1 MKTPKYS
8 MRPQRTKMHNGD
20 TIAAVSTPPG
30 KGGVALIRCSGA
42 EAFEIAR
49 RCFTSKSGKDIEEFS
64 LRHAIYGHICNGA
77 GEAIDDGILT
87 LFPASSSYT
96 GENVAE
102 ISCHGG
108 VLVTRAV
115 LQAVLEAGAR
125 PAAAGEFTRRAF
137 LNGRLSL
144 YEAEAIGDLLE
155 AVNDNQMR
163 LSSVSSRKRLR
174 EAVKAITDEMTH
186 LVSSLYALID
196 FPDEDLSE
204 MSEEEILA
212 SLQHILESLSRLAS
226 TYRTGRAISEGIETV
241 ICGRPNVG
249 KSSLYNALC
258 GEELAIVTSIAGT
271 TRDLLSE
278 TVSAGRVTLRLTD
291 TAGIRHADQ
300 EIDEVEKI
308 GIRRAEQALEQAE
321 LVLAVF
327 DSSEPLTQEDL
338 ALIHNL
344 KEKEKTVIAILNKAD
359 LPYGID
365 RTEIDALTP
374 HVLSLSVQDD
384 LSALHALIEELCI
397 DRALSTG
404 ADAILFDARHFAA
417 VTRATDYVRASYE
430 AFCARLPADLAFQ
443 DIELAIGALEELDGR
458 GVTNALVDHI
468 FSRFCV
474 GK

>member
-1 MKTPKYS
+1 
-8 MRPQRTKMHNGD
+8 MHNGD

-42 EAFEIAR
+42 EAFEIVR
-49 RCFTSKSGKDIEEFS
+49 RCFSAKCGKDIEEFP
-64 LRHAIYGHICNGA
+64 LRHAIYGHVLKN
-77 GEAIDDGILT
+77 GEAIDDGLLT
-87 LFPASSSYT
+87 LFPATSSYT
-96 GENVAE
+96 GEPVAE

-125 PAAAGEFTRRAF
+125 LATAGEFTRRAF
-137 LNGRLSL
+137 LNGRVSL

-155 AVNDNQMR
+155 AVTENQMR
-163 LSSVSSRKRLR
+163 LSSISSRQKLSDEVRR
-174 EAVKAITDEMTH
+174 ISDEMTH

-196 FPDEDLSE
+196 FPDEDLAE
-204 MSEEEILA
+204 MSEEEIMLSLQKILA
-212 SLQHILESLSRLAS
+212 SLTHLSS
-226 TYRTGRAISEGIETV
+226 TYRTGRAISEGVETV

-258 GEELAIVTSIAGT
+258 GEELAIVTPIAGT

-291 TAGIRHADQ
+291 TAGIRHGSQD
-300 EIDEVEKI
+300 IDEVEKI
-308 GIRRAEQALEQAE
+308 GIQRAEDALCRAE

-327 DSSEPLTQEDL
+327 DSSEPLNDQDL
-338 ALIHNL
+338 SLIEEL
-344 KEKEKTVIAILNKAD
+344 TKKEKTVIAVLNKAD
-359 LPYGID
+359 LPCRIECAAIE
-365 RTEIDALTP
+365 RLTP
-374 HVLSLSVQDD
+374 HVLHLSVKDD
-384 LSALHALIEELCI
+384 LSALCALIEELCI
-397 DRALSTG
+397 DRSLSTG

-417 VTRATDYVRASYE
+417 VTRATDYVRASYD
-430 AFCARLPADLAFQ
+430 AFCAHLPADLAFQ

>member
-1 MKTPKYS
+1 
-8 MRPQRTKMHNGD
+8 MHNGD

-42 EAFEIAR
+42 EAFSIVN
-49 RCFTSKSGKDIEEFS
+49 RCFSAKCGKAIEEFP
-64 LRHAIYGHICNGA
+64 LRHAIYGNILKS
-77 GEAIDDGILT
+77 GEPIDDGILT

-96 GENVAE
+96 GEPVAE

-115 LQAVLEAGAR
+115 LQAVYEAGAR
-125 PAAAGEFTRRAF
+125 PAEAGEFTRRAF

-155 AVNDNQMR
+155 AVTESQMR
-163 LSSVSSRKRLR
+163 LSSISSRNRLAEEVKR
-174 EAVKAITDEMTH
+174 ISSEMTH

-204 MSEEEILA
+204 MSDAEILA
-212 SLQHILESLSRLAS
+212 SLQHILASLDKLSK
-226 TYRTGRAISEGIETV
+226 TYRTGRAISEGVETV

-258 GEELAIVTSIAGT
+258 GEELAIVTPIAGT

-291 TAGIRHADQ
+291 TAGIRHGDQ
-300 EIDEVEKI
+300 GIDEVEKI
-308 GIRRAEQALEQAE
+308 GIRRAEEALDRAE

-327 DSSEPLTQEDL
+327 DSSEPMNAQDR
-338 ALIHNL
+338 ALIDEL
-344 KEKEKTVIAILNKAD
+344 KAKGKTVIAVLNKAD
-359 LPYGID
+359 LPLAID
-365 RTEIDALTP
+365 RADIDSLTP
-374 HVLSLSVQDD
+374 HVLYLSVKDD
-384 LSALHALIEELCI
+384 LCALYALIEELCI
-397 DRALSTG
+397 DRDLSTG

-417 VTRATDYVRASYE
+417 VTRATEYVRASYD
-430 AFCARLPADLAFQ
+430 AFCAHLPADLAFQ

>member
-1 MKTPKYS
+1 
-8 MRPQRTKMHNGD
+8 MHNGD

-42 EAFEIAR
+42 EAFAVVR
-49 RCFTSKSGKDIEEFS
+49 RCFSAKCGKDIEDFP
-64 LRHAIYGHICNGA
+64 LRHAIYGNILKS
-77 GEAIDDGILT
+77 GEPIDDGLLT
-87 LFPASSSYT
+87 LFPAASSYT
-96 GENVAE
+96 GEPVAE
-102 ISCHGG
+102 ITCHGG

-115 LQAVLEAGAR
+115 LQAVFEAGAR
-125 PAAAGEFTRRAF
+125 PAQAGEFTRRAF

-155 AVNDNQMR
+155 AVTDSQMR
-163 LSSVSSRKRLR
+163 LSSVASRKCLS
-174 EAVKAITDEMTH
+174 ESVKDISDEMTH
-186 LVSSLYALID
+186 LVSSIYALID
-196 FPDEDLSE
+196 FPDEDLAE
-204 MSEEEILA
+204 MSDEEILS
-212 SLQHILESLSRLAS
+212 SLQHILESLTRLSA
-226 TYRTGRAISEGIETV
+226 TYRTGRAISEGIDTV

-258 GEELAIVTSIAGT
+258 GEDLAIVTPIAGT

-291 TAGIRHADQ
+291 TAGIRHGDKSV
-300 EIDEVEKI
+300 DEVEKI
-308 GIRRAEQALEQAE
+308 GIRRAEEALDRAE
-321 LVLAVF
+321 LILAVF
-327 DSSEPLTQEDL
+327 DSSEPLTDEDR
-338 ALIHNL
+338 ALIKTL
-344 KEKEKTVIAILNKAD
+344 KEKKKTVIAILNKAD
-359 LPYGID
+359 LPTVVD
-365 RTEIDALTP
+365 HTEIDALTP
-374 HVLSLSVQDD
+374 HTLHLSVKNE

-430 AFCARLPADLAFQ
+430 AFCAHLPADLAFQ

>member
-1 MKTPKYS
+1 
-8 MRPQRTKMHNGD
+8 MHNGD

-42 EAFEIAR
+42 EAFDIVR
-49 RCFTSKSGKDIEEFS
+49 RCFSAKSGKDIEEYP
-64 LRHAIYGHICNGA
+64 LRHAIYGNVLKS
-77 GEAIDDGILT
+77 GEAIDDGLLT

-96 GENVAE
+96 GEPVAE

-108 VLVTRAV
+108 VLVTRSV
-115 LQAVLEAGAR
+115 LHAVLEAGAR
-125 PAAAGEFTRRAF
+125 LATAGEFTRRAF

-155 AVNDNQMR
+155 AVTENQMR
-163 LSSVSSRKRLR
+163 LSSISSRNRLS
-174 EAVKAITDEMTH
+174 EAVKEISNEMTH

-196 FPDEDLSE
+196 FPDEDLAE
-204 MSEEEILA
+204 MSEEEIEA
-212 SLQHILESLSRLAS
+212 SLQHILASLTKLSS
-226 TYRTGRAISEGIETV
+226 TYRTGRAISEGVETV

-258 GEELAIVTSIAGT
+258 GEELAIVTPIAGT

-291 TAGIRHADQ
+291 TAGIRHGS
-300 EIDEVEKI
+300 EGIDEVEKI
-308 GIRRAEQALEQAE
+308 GIRRAEEALERAE

-327 DSSEPLTQEDL
+327 DSSEPLTDEDFS
-338 ALIHNL
+338 LIKEL
-344 KEKEKTVIAILNKAD
+344 KNKNKTVIAILNKAD
-359 LPYGID
+359 LSYRID
-365 RTEIDALTP
+365 RSSIDALTP
-374 HVLSLSVQDD
+374 YVLYLSMKDD
-384 LSALHALIEELCI
+384 LASLYALIEEFCI
-397 DRALSTG
+397 DRALSPG

-417 VTRATDYVRASYE
+417 VTRATDYVRASYD
-430 AFCARLPADLAFQ
+430 AFCAHLPADLAFQ
-443 DIELAIGALEELDGR
+443 EIELAIGALEELDGR

>member
-1 MKTPKYS
+1 
-8 MRPQRTKMHNGD
+8 MHNGD

-42 EAFEIAR
+42 EAFTIVR
-49 RCFTSKSGKDIEEFS
+49 RCFSAKSGKDIESFP
-64 LRHAIYGHICNGA
+64 LRHAIYGHITKS
-77 GEAIDDGILT
+77 GEAIDDGVLT

-96 GENVAE
+96 GEDVAE

-115 LQAVLEAGAR
+115 LQAVFEAGAR
-125 PAAAGEFTRRAF
+125 PAEAGEFTRRAF

-155 AVNDNQMR
+155 AVTENQMR
-163 LSSVSSRKRLR
+163 LSSISSRNKLS
-174 EAVKAITDEMTH
+174 EAVKNISDEMTH

-196 FPDEDLSE
+196 FPDEDLAE
-204 MSEEEILA
+204 MSEEEIMA
-212 SLQHILESLSRLAS
+212 SLQHILQSLTKLSS
-226 TYRTGRAISEGIETV
+226 TYRTGRAISEGIESV

-258 GEELAIVTSIAGT
+258 GEELAIVTPIAGT

-291 TAGIRHADQ
+291 TAGIRHHGAD
-300 EIDEVEKI
+300 IDEVEKI
-308 GIRRAEQALEQAE
+308 GIGRAEAALDRAE

-327 DSSEPLTQEDL
+327 DSSEPLGEEDL
-338 ALIHNL
+338 ALIKEL
-344 KEKEKTVIAILNKAD
+344 KEKQKTVIAILNKAD
-359 LPYGID
+359 LPYQID
-365 RTEIDALTP
+365 RTAIDALTP
-374 HVLSLSVQDD
+374 HVLYLSAKDD
-384 LSALHALIEELCI
+384 LGALSDLIEELCI

-417 VTRATDYVRASYE
+417 VTRATDYVRASYD
-430 AFCARLPADLAFQ
+430 AFCAHLPADLAFQ

-458 GVTNALVDHI
+458 GVTSALVDHI